1 LEIIDLRDQDKDP
14 YFVCL
19 EDWADE
25 MKEAGDHKRAWYSIM
40 KNKGLRVKLAL
51 DDAGRVG
58 GMIQYLPVEHSFVEG
73 RDLYVVNCIWVHGHQ
88 EGRGNF
94 QKRGM
99 GKALL
104 EAAENDVRALGA
116 AGMTV
121 WGMAIPVFMRASWFR
136 KNGYIKADRMGL
148 QVLLWKRFKDDA
160 VAPSWIREKKRPG
173 PGREKVAVTAFINGW
188 CPAMNMSCERAKR
201 AASEYGDRVEFR
213 IINTL
218 DRKVFLE
225 WGISDALFIDGKM
238 VRTGPP
244 PSYEKIRR
252 KIAKRMKKLPSNR
265 SKSE

>member
-1 LEIIDLRDQDKDP
+1 MEIIDLRDRDKDM

-25 MKEAGDHKRAWYSIM
+25 MKEAGDRKQAWYAAM
-40 KNKGLRVKLAL
+40 KDKGLRVKLAC

-73 RDLYVVNCIWVHGHQ
+73 RDLYVVNCIWVHGHR

-94 QKRGM
+94 QKKGM

-116 AGMTV
+116 AGLAA
-121 WGMAIPVFMRASWFR
+121 WGMAVPVFMRASWFR
-136 KNGYIKADRMGL
+136 KNGYVKADRMGL
-148 QVLLWKRFKDDA
+148 QVLLWKRFTDDA
-160 VAPSWIREKKRPG
+160 SAPRWIREKKRPG
-173 PGREKVAVTAFINGW
+173 AGRDKVAVTAFVNGW

-201 AASEYGDRVEFR
+201 AAAEFGDRVEFR
-213 IINTL
+213 IVDTL
-218 DRKVFLE
+218 DRDNFLE
-225 WGISDALFIDGKM
+225 WGISDALFIDGKQ

-244 PSYEKIRR
+244 PSYEKIRG
-252 KIAKRMKKLPSNR
+252 KIAGRVKKVVKKRPPNA
-265 SKSE
+265 